1 MQDEPE
7 RDLLQRFARGD
18 REAFEV
24 LFRQFEREVYRWI
37 LRIVREPA
45 AAEDALVETFW
56 RAYRGHARFDPS
68 RSFGAW
74 MRRIATNTAIDQLN
88 AARRRNWIPLDAVTV
103 RQVARSPAAMRR
115 GPAELGAQGGPGDF
129 ELRDAIHRAFVA
141 LPPKLRVVAALAL
154 IEGVPHA
161 EIADAIGVSIG
172 TVKSRLFRATR
183 KLRKELEPHER

>member
-1 MQDEPE
+1 MQDEPD
-7 RDLLQRFARGD
+7 RGLLQRFARGD
-18 REAFEV
+18 REAFEA

-37 LRIVREPA
+37 LRIVREPT

-88 AARRRNWIPLDAVTV
+88 AGRRRNWIPLDAVTAGRV
-103 RQVARSPAAMRR
+103 PRSTGAMRD
-115 GPAELGAQGGPGDF
+115 GPDDF
-129 ELRDAIHRAFVA
+129 ELRDAIRRAFVA
-141 LPPKLRVVAALAL
+141 LPPKLRIVATLAL

-183 KLRKELEPHER
+183 KLRKDLEPHER